1 MNTEGV
7 LWYHEIFK
15 SIQGE
20 GVDAGKPC
28 TFVRLYGCNM
38 KCTYCDQPQTSKDR
52 KKASIG
58 TIVREVMKAGIPY
71 VCITGGEP
79 LIQWDSVY
87 PLVLELTSMGYK
99 VAIETNG
106 CCIIDSDQYNRSF
119 KYIMDVKCPSSGIC
133 KYNILDNMM
142 NLQAK
147 DEVVFVISDKCD
159 YNYAKKVINQYP
171 TEATLVFSPCF
182 DEDWNPIIS
191 DKLIDWMIND
201 RLFNVRVS
209 VQMHKCLGVR

>member
-1 MNTEGV
+1 
-7 LWYHEIFK
+7 
-15 SIQGE
+15 
-20 GVDAGKPC
+20 
-28 TFVRLYGCNM
+28 
-38 KCTYCDQPQTSKDR
+38 
-52 KKASIG
+52 
-58 TIVREVMKAGIPY
+58 
-71 VCITGGEP
+71 
-79 LIQWDSVY
+79 
-87 PLVLELTSMGYK
+87 
-99 VAIETNG
+99 
-106 CCIIDSDQYNRSF
+106 
-119 KYIMDVKCPSSGIC
+119 MDVKCPSSGIC

-147 DEVVFVISDKCD
+147 DEVVFVISDRRD